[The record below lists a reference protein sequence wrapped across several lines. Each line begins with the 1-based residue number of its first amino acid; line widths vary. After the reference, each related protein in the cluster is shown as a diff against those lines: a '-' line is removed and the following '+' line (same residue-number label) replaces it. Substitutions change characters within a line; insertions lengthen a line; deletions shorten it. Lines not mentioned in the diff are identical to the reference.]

1 VIRTGNY
8 FEDIMPSSCVD
19 GGDRS
24 GQMSAT
30 GDSPC
35 VPSMATALGKLPGA
49 AAPKV
54 VPGCLDTACAGTHPI
69 DFAAVKAAAKVADAV
84 IVAVGLCGRPKIYD
98 VDHSDRAAIER
109 PEQQQVNNDG
119 TEGEGHDRI
128 SISLPDGQ
136 LALIDAVVGAVRPTT
151 KVVLVLFNGG
161 GLAIEKLMADNRIHA
176 IVALPPNLV
185 ILLLYRL
192 YS

>member
-1 VIRTGNY
+1 
-8 FEDIMPSSCVD
+8 MPSSC
-19 GGDRS
+19 GGGFD
-24 GQMSAT
+24 QLEQKIAA

-35 VPSMATALGKLPGA
+35 VPSMATALGKIPGA

-54 VPGCLDTACAGTHPI
+54 VPGCLDTSCAGTHPI
-69 DFAAVKAAAKVADAV
+69 DFDAVAEAAKAADAV

-98 VDHSDRAAIER
+98 VDHSDKAAIER
-109 PEQQQVNNDG
+109 PEQQQLNSDG

-161 GLAIEKLMADNRIHA
+161 GLAIEKLMTDQRIHA
-176 IVALPPNLV
+176 IVALPPNLSYLYTDPLYKTHV
-185 ILLLYRL
+185 IVCCHD
-192 YS
+192 